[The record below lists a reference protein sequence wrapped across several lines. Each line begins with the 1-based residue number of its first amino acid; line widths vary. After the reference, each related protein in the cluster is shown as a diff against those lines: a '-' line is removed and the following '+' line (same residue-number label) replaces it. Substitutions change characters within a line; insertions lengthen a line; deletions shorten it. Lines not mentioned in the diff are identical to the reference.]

1 MSKINWRTVS
11 DEEIN
16 TWPILGRGGERVVR
30 LDPNNPTQCV
40 KLSSKT
46 LAMQTEREADYLQE
60 LEDKGIRSK
69 YVPRFYGCIETP
81 TQIGVVVEA
90 IVPGPRFD
98 ATELL
103 SSYLHRIKD
112 DPAALTEITDRLLEA
127 KAEMIRH
134 NIIVSDLGPA
144 NMMAV
149 TKDGRVDV
157 VLIDGFYVPEH
168 IQTARRFRFFGRLKI
183 NRQWKKFAKRTNKW
197 LNLDPKKSIF
207 SKYL

>member
-1 MSKINWRTVS
+1 
-11 DEEIN
+11 
-16 TWPILGRGGERVVR
+16 
-30 LDPNNPTQCV
+30 
-40 KLSSKT
+40 
-46 LAMQTEREADYLQE
+46 MQTEREADYLQE

-90 IVPGPRFD
+90 IVPGARFD
-98 ATELL
+98 TTEIL
-103 SSYLHRIKD
+103 SSYLHSIKD
-112 DPAALTEITDRLLEA
+112 DPAALTEITNRLLEA

-149 TKDGRVDV
+149 SKDRRVDV

-168 IQTARRFRFFGRLKI
+168 IQLARRFRFFGRLKI
-183 NRQWKKFAKRTNKW
+183 NRQWKKFDKR
-197 LNLDPKKSIF
+197 LRNLLILHESSADGHK
-207 SKYL
+207 

>member
-1 MSKINWRTVS
+1 M
-11 DEEIN
+11 
-16 TWPILGRGGERVVR
+16 
-30 LDPNNPTQCV
+30 
-40 KLSSKT
+40 
-46 LAMQTEREADYLQE
+46 
-60 LEDKGIRSK
+60 
-69 YVPRFYGCIETP
+69 
-81 TQIGVVVEA
+81 VVEA

-183 NRQWKKFAKRTNKW
+183 NRQWKKFAKRFNRT
-197 LNLDPKKSIF
+197 LGRPDGAPTPF
-207 SKYL
+207 

>member
-1 MSKINWRTVS
+1 MKNINRRTLT

-30 LDPNNPTQCV
+30 LNPQNPTQCV
-40 KLSSKT
+40 KLSAKSLST
-46 LAMQTEREADYLQE
+46 QTEREANYLQE

-183 NRQWKKFAKRTNKW
+183 NRQWKKFAKRTNKL

>member
-90 IVPGPRFD
+90 IVPGARFD
-98 ATELL
+98 TTEIL
-103 SSYLHRIKD
+103 SSYLHSIKD
-112 DPAALTEITDRLLEA
+112 DPAALTEITNRLLEA

-149 TKDGRVDV
+149 SKGRRVDV

-168 IQTARRFRFFGRLKI
+168 IQLARRFRFFGRLKI
-183 NRQWKKFAKRTNKW
+183 NRQWKKFDKR
-197 LNLDPKKSIF
+197 LRNLLILHESSADGHK
-207 SKYL
+207 

>member
-81 TQIGVVVEA
+81 TQGTSSRK
-90 IVPGPRFD
+90 RFD
-98 ATELL
+98 NKFDSFAESEQPL
-103 SSYLHRIKD
+103 S
-112 DPAALTEITDRLLEA
+112 
-127 KAEMIRH
+127 
-134 NIIVSDLGPA
+134 
-144 NMMAV
+144 
-149 TKDGRVDV
+149 RVDF
-157 VLIDGFYVPEH
+157 LPI
-168 IQTARRFRFFGRLKI
+168 R
-183 NRQWKKFAKRTNKW
+183 
-197 LNLDPKKSIF
+197 
-207 SKYL
+207 

>member
-1 MSKINWRTVS
+1 MKSINWRTVT

-16 TWPILGRGGERVVR
+16 TWPILGRGGERTVR

-60 LEDKGIRSK
+60 LEDRGIRSK

-81 TQIGVVVEA
+81 TQVGVVVEA
-90 IVPGPRFD
+90 IVPGQKYD

-103 SSYLHRIKD
+103 AFYLLHIKD
-112 DPAALTEITDRLLEA
+112 DHTALTEITNRLLEA
-127 KAEMIRH
+127 KIEMIHH

-168 IQTARRFRFFGRLKI
+168 IQIARRLRFFGHLKI
-183 NRQWKKFAKRTNKW
+183 NRQWKKFEKRLKRLLPSQNIK
-197 LNLDPKKSIF
+197 I
-207 SKYL
+207 

>member
-11 DEEIN
+11 DEEVN
-16 TWPILGRGGERVVR
+16 TWPFLGKGGERVVR
-30 LDPNNPTQCV
+30 LNPQNPTQCV
-40 KLSSKT
+40 KLSAKSLST
-46 LAMQTEREADYLQE
+46 QTEREANYLQE

-134 NIIVSDLGPA
+134 NIIASDLGPA

-183 NRQWKKFAKRTNKW
+183 NRQWKKFAKRTNKL

>member
-90 IVPGPRFD
+90 IVPGARFD
-98 ATELL
+98 TTEIL
-103 SSYLHRIKD
+103 SSYLHSIKD
-112 DPAALTEITDRLLEA
+112 DPAALTEITNRLLEA

-149 TKDGRVDV
+149 SKDRRVDV

-168 IQTARRFRFFGRLKI
+168 IQLARRFRFFGRLKI
-183 NRQWKKFAKRTNKW
+183 NRQWKKFDKR
-197 LNLDPKKSIF
+197 LRNLLILHESSADGHK
-207 SKYL
+207 

>member
-103 SSYLHRIKD
+103 SSYLHRHCC
-112 DPAALTEITDRLLEA
+112 P
-127 KAEMIRH
+127 
-134 NIIVSDLGPA
+134 N
-144 NMMAV
+144 
-149 TKDGRVDV
+149 
-157 VLIDGFYVPEH
+157 
-168 IQTARRFRFFGRLKI
+168 
-183 NRQWKKFAKRTNKW
+183 
-197 LNLDPKKSIF
+197 
-207 SKYL
+207 

>member
-1 MSKINWRTVS
+1 MKNIPWRTLS

-16 TWPILGRGGERVVR
+16 AWPILGKGGERVVR

-40 KLSSKT
+40 KLSAKMLS
-46 LAMQTEREADYLQE
+46 MQTEREADYLQE

-69 YVPRFYGCIETP
+69 YVPAFYGCIETP

-90 IVPGPRFD
+90 IVPGDKFD
-98 ATELL
+98 STELL
-103 SSYLHRIKD
+103 SSYIHRVKD
-112 DPAALTEITDRLLEA
+112 DPVALDDIIKRLLQA

-134 NIIVSDLGPA
+134 NIIVSDLGPV

-149 TKDGRVDV
+149 TKNRRVDV

-168 IQTARRFRFFGRLKI
+168 IQTARLFRFFGRLKI
-183 NRQWKKFAKRTNKW
+183 HRQWKKFAKRFNRALGRPENTP
-197 LNLDPKKSIF
+197 LPF
-207 SKYL
+207 

>member
-11 DEEIN
+11 DEEVN
-16 TWPILGRGGERVVR
+16 TWPILGRGGERTVR

-90 IVPGPRFD
+90 IVPGARFD
-98 ATELL
+98 TTEIL
-103 SSYLHRIKD
+103 SSYLHSIKG
-112 DPAALTEITDRLLEA
+112 DPAALTEITNRLLEA

-144 NMMAV
+144 NMMMV

-168 IQTARRFRFFGRLKI
+168 IQTARRFRIFGRLKI
-183 NRQWKKFAKRTNKW
+183 NRQWKKFAKRFNRT
-197 LNLDPKKSIF
+197 LGRPDGAPTPF
-207 SKYL
+207 

>member
-1 MSKINWRTVS
+1 MKNIPWRTLS

-16 TWPILGRGGERVVR
+16 TWPILGKGGERVVR

-40 KLSSKT
+40 KLSAKT
-46 LAMQTEREADYLQE
+46 LSMQTEREADYLQE

-69 YVPRFYGCIETP
+69 YVPAFYGCIETP

-90 IVPGPRFD
+90 VVPGNKYD
-98 ATELL
+98 EAELL
-103 SSYLHRIKD
+103 SSYLHRVKD
-112 DPAALTEITDRLLEA
+112 PTMMEEIVQRLVAA

-144 NMMAV
+144 NMMTV
-149 TKDGRVDV
+149 TKDGKVDV

-183 NRQWKKFAKRTNKW
+183 NRQWKKFARRFNRTLGRPDNT
-197 LNLDPKKSIF
+197 PTPF
-207 SKYL
+207 

>member
-90 IVPGPRFD
+90 IVPGARFD
-98 ATELL
+98 TTEIL
-103 SSYLHRIKD
+103 SSYLHSIKD
-112 DPAALTEITDRLLEA
+112 DPAALTEITNRLLEA

-149 TKDGRVDV
+149 SKDRRVDV

-168 IQTARRFRFFGRLKI
+168 IQLARRFRFFGRLKI
-183 NRQWKKFAKRTNKW
+183 NRQWKKFDKR
-197 LNLDPKKSIF
+197 LRNLLILHERSADGHK
-207 SKYL
+207 

>member
-1 MSKINWRTVS
+1 MKSINWRTVT

-16 TWPILGRGGERVVR
+16 TWPILGRGGERTVR

-60 LEDKGIRSK
+60 LEDRGIRSK

-81 TQIGVVVEA
+81 TQVGVVVEA
-90 IVPGPRFD
+90 IVPGQKYD

-103 SSYLHRIKD
+103 ASYLLHIKD
-112 DPAALTEITDRLLEA
+112 DHTALTEITNRLLEA
-127 KAEMIRH
+127 KIEMIHH

-168 IQTARRFRFFGRLKI
+168 IQIARRLRFFGHLKI
-183 NRQWKKFAKRTNKW
+183 NRQWKKFEKRLKRLLPSQNIK
-197 LNLDPKKSIF
+197 I
-207 SKYL
+207 

>member
-16 TWPILGRGGERVVR
+16 TWPILGKGGERVVR
-30 LDPNNPTQCV
+30 LDPQNPTQCV
-40 KLSSKT
+40 KLSAKSLST
-46 LAMQTEREADYLQE
+46 QTEREADYLQE
-60 LEDKGIRSK
+60 LEDRGIRSK

-90 IVPGPRFD
+90 IVPGSRFD

-103 SSYLHRIKD
+103 SSYLHRIKN
-112 DPAALTEITDRLLEA
+112 DPVALSEITDRLLEA

-157 VLIDGFYVPEH
+157 VLIDGFY
-168 IQTARRFRFFGRLKI
+168 
-183 NRQWKKFAKRTNKW
+183 
-197 LNLDPKKSIF
+197 
-207 SKYL
+207 

>member
-1 MSKINWRTVS
+1 MKNINRRTLT

-69 YVPRFYGCIETP
+69 YVPRFYGYIETP

-98 ATELL
+98 STELL
-103 SSYLHRIKD
+103 SSYVLRIKE
-112 DPAALTEITDRLLEA
+112 DPVALAEITHCLLA
-127 KAEMIRH
+127 VKSEMIRH
-134 NIIVSDLGPA
+134 NIIVSDLSPA

-149 TKDGRVDV
+149 SKDRRVDV

-168 IQTARRFRFFGRLKI
+168 IQLARRFRFFGRLKI
-183 NRQWKKFAKRTNKW
+183 NRQWKKFDKR
-197 LNLDPKKSIF
+197 LRNLLILHESSADGHK
-207 SKYL
+207 

>member
-16 TWPILGRGGERVVR
+16 TWPILGKGGERVVR
-30 LDPNNPTQCV
+30 LDPQNPTQCV
-40 KLSSKT
+40 KLSAKSLST
-46 LAMQTEREADYLQE
+46 QTEREADYLQE
-60 LEDKGIRSK
+60 LEDRGIRSK

-90 IVPGPRFD
+90 IVPGSRFD

-103 SSYLHRIKD
+103 SSYLHRIKN
-112 DPAALTEITDRLLEA
+112 DPVALSEITDRLLEA

-168 IQTARRFRFFGRLKI
+168 IQIARQFRFFGRLKI
-183 NRQWKKFAKRTNKW
+183 NRQWKKFHKRLLELLGDSN
-197 LNLDPKKSIF
+197 
-207 SKYL
+207 

>member
-1 MSKINWRTVS
+1 MKSINWRTVT

-16 TWPILGRGGERVVR
+16 TWPILGKGGERVVR

-60 LEDKGIRSK
+60 LENKGIRSK
-69 YVPRFYGCIETP
+69 YVPQFYGCIETP

-90 IVPGPRFD
+90 IVPGQKFD

-103 SSYLHRIKD
+103 ASYLLRIKD
-112 DPAALTEITDRLLEA
+112 DHTALTKITNRLLDA

-149 TKDGRVDV
+149 TKNGQVDI
-157 VLIDGFYVPEH
+157 VLIDGFYIPEH
-168 IQTARRFRFFGRLKI
+168 IQLARRFPFFGRLKI
-183 NRQWKKFAKRTNKW
+183 NRQWQKFKNR
-197 LNLDPKKSIF
+197 LELLLRSPIM
-207 SKYL
+207 

>member
-1 MSKINWRTVS
+1 MKSINRRTLT

-16 TWPILGRGGERVVR
+16 TWPILGRGGERTVR
-30 LDPNNPTQCV
+30 LDPSNPTQCV

-60 LEDKGIRSK
+60 LENKGIRSK
-69 YVPRFYGCIETP
+69 YVPRFFGCIETP

-90 IVPGPRFD
+90 IVPGSRFA

-103 SSYLHRIKD
+103 SSYLHRIKN
-112 DPAALTEITDRLLEA
+112 DPVALSEITDRLLEA
-127 KAEMIRH
+127 KAEMIHH

-149 TKDGRVDV
+149 MKDGQVDV

-168 IQTARRFRFFGRLKI
+168 IQTARRFHFFGRLKI
-183 NRQWKKFAKRTNKW
+183 NRQWKKFAKRFNHT
-197 LNLDPKKSIF
+197 LGRCEGSATPF
-207 SKYL
+207 

>member
-90 IVPGPRFD
+90 IVPGARFD
-98 ATELL
+98 TTEIL
-103 SSYLHRIKD
+103 SSYLHSIKD
-112 DPAALTEITDRLLEA
+112 DPAALTEITNRLLEA

-149 TKDGRVDV
+149 SKDRRVDV
-157 VLIDGFYVPEH
+157 VLIDGFYG
-168 IQTARRFRFFGRLKI
+168 TSSRKRFD
-183 NRQWKKFAKRTNKW
+183 NKFDSFAESEQPLSRVDFC
-197 LNLDPKKSIF
+197 LSDSII
-207 SKYL
+207 L

>member
-1 MSKINWRTVS
+1 MKSINWRTVT

-16 TWPILGRGGERVVR
+16 TWPILGKGGERVVR

-69 YVPRFYGCIETP
+69 YIPRFYGCIETP

-90 IVPGPRFD
+90 IVPGQKFD
-98 ATELL
+98 ETEHLD
-103 SSYLHRIKD
+103 SYFLRIKD
-112 DPAALTEITDRLLEA
+112 DPVAMAEITVRLLEA

-134 NIIVSDLGPA
+134 NIIVSDLGPS
-144 NMMAV
+144 NMMMV
-149 TKDGRVDV
+149 MKDGRVDV

-168 IQTARRFRFFGRLKI
+168 IQISRRIRFFGRLKI
-183 NRQWKKFAKRTNKW
+183 NRQWKKFDQRLRT
-197 LNLDPKKSIF
+197 LLLDVESAIDDHQ
-207 SKYL
+207 